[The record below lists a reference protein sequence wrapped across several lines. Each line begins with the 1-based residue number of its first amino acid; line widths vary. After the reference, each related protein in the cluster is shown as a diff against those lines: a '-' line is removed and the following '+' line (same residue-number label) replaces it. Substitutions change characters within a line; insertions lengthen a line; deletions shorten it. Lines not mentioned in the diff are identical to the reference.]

1 MTTNAEALRSIP
13 LFSGMSDGSIEIIA
27 GIVRDASFPSGA
39 SLVREGEPG
48 DSFLII
54 RNGRATVEQGGR
66 TLRELGAG
74 DFLGEIALIDGGSR
88 TASVTAVQPID
99 ALIIDRQGFSRL
111 MNEFPVIRFNLVNAL
126 TQRLRERRPEPL
138 D

>member
-1 MTTNAEALRSIP
+1 MASRLRRA
-13 LFSGMSDGSIEIIA
+13 DGARQGRIT
-27 GIVRDASFPSGA
+27 VRCF
-39 SLVREGEPG
+39 
-48 DSFLII
+48 
-54 RNGRATVEQGGR
+54 GGP
-66 TLRELGAG
+66 
-74 DFLGEIALIDGGSR
+74 R

-111 MNEFPVIRFNLVNAL
+111 MNEFPVIRFDLVNAL